1 MEKYKLT
8 NEDFDNLKQ
17 LFLIEFNIYNIY
29 HKLASL
35 EASYN
40 KNSEEY
46 KNYINSLKYHIELE
60 ENIYRKYKSKPVRIS
75 EILFYLIGNEK
86 NDFVF
91 NLGCIKDN
99 QIEQIIRI
107 RIVNR
112 LEKIITIDE
121 YLDDEEL
128 NEEEYSTVNMIDA
141 EIIEDLNSEITD
153 AEEIERKHFIETSI
167 DYEIEKDI
175 LNTILRI
182 LNEYINNPKYENMKE
197 ALIKFKYLLSVTF
210 KEIENDF
217 LEHNFEIS
225 ENLYWTSKLRTD
237 GFGADTTYY
246 DESRHDYVE
255 DIFVEMGNTLLDLFD
270 ANIEDNEND
279 YNVIICEIIIRA
291 ISIFSNEYTI
301 QTYYEYL
308 KETIE
313 DRNILNKNLISLL
326 DNTYNFLKNDRELPS
341 IISLRV

>member
-1 MEKYKLT
+1 MEKYNLAQ
-8 NEDFDNLKQ
+8 EDYENLKQ

-29 HKLASL
+29 SKLSL
-35 EASYN
+35 LESEN
-40 KNSEEY
+40 KKTSEEY
-46 KNYINSLKYHIELE
+46 KKYLESLNYHISLE
-60 ENIYRKYKSKPVRIS
+60 EDFYKKYSKKPVKIS

-91 NLGCIKDN
+91 NLSCISSDK
-99 QIEQIIRI
+99 IEELIRI

-112 LEKIITIDE
+112 LEKIIEIDE
-121 YLDDEEL
+121 FLDDEEL
-128 NEEEYSTVNMIDA
+128 TEEEYASLSMIDA
-141 EIIEDLNSEITD
+141 EVIDDLDSEIIE

-182 LNEYINNPKYENMKE
+182 LNEYINNPKYQIMKDI
-197 ALIKFKYLLSVTF
+197 LIKFKYLLSLTF

-217 LEHNFEIS
+217 LDHNFEIS
-225 ENLYWTSKLRTD
+225 EDLYWTSKLKAD
-237 GFGADTTYY
+237 GFSTDTTYY

-255 DIFVEMGNTLLDLFD
+255 DIFVEFGNLLLDLFD
-270 ANIEDNEND
+270 PSTDNSNYND
-279 YNVIICEIIIRA
+279 VTICEIIIRA

-308 KETIE
+308 KETIN
-313 DRNILNKNLISLL
+313 DRNITNEELIILL